1 MKPTIA
7 DHGADFNHGPRF
19 AGMRDIFD
27 SGIAL
32 RYAFQNH
39 SPHEGESQKLSVL
52 CEC

>member
-7 DHGADFNHGPRF
+7 DHGVNFNHKPRF

-39 SPHEGESQKLSVL
+39 SPLRELL
-52 CEC
+52 DNPLFARN